1 MAITAATRTDIIE
14 LVVTAYDAAP
24 GTTLLTELVAI
35 VDGGGT
41 LADVAANLVTR
52 TEWTSKYPSFQTAEE
67 FADEWLGKLVPEAS
81 ATALAEAKT
90 VAVGLI
96 NGGTSFGA
104 LLLEAQTF
112 LSALAETD
120 ASFGTSAALFNNK
133 TEVATYYTVTKEQAD
148 LGSSTLT
155 GVTST
160 DSTVTTANAAV
171 DASAKPDGLS
181 ISLTTGLDSSLSG
194 SEGDDTFTAV
204 ETAVTSPVTDQL
216 NAGDSIT
223 GGDGTDKLVVSAS
236 GTPAGGTTAG
246 VVTTGVE
253 HVSMFN
259 NSSATYTLDA
269 NLMTGVTDL
278 FVNGG
283 TFATTFS
290 NVQSI
295 PNLHLL
301 STNVDATATL
311 AATSGLGTADSVT
324 ILSNNSAATA
334 DVTATYNGVE
344 TVNLSLA
351 GATGNA
357 ALGFELTLSASDLET
372 LNITGA
378 SSGNIIATLAGN
390 DGQSMTNTVDASAA
404 TGDNTVAITRG
415 SGSSKTAITMGTG
428 DDHVI
433 FSSTTSELDTI
444 VGGAGTDTIELSSD
458 EDYSTSDATLQD
470 DLSGISG
477 FEVLRL
483 QSGVDI
489 DGRNFTNN
497 SGLTKLVV
505 EATGSIDYSEVVT
518 VDHLAAGTATVDL
531 TTDGS
536 ADTLAYNMNIATA
549 AGITTTL
556 AVTDYETINVAS
568 AGTTGT
574 NTLTISGATNDVT
587 TVNVSGTQSASVTV
601 AGTSIATVDASG
613 LTGLGES
620 FTLSATAS
628 TAAMTVTPAGVTP
641 SALTDTAN
649 TITTGSGADT
659 ITGTTH
665 EDNLSGGSGNDVI
678 DGKGAP
684 TGATDTLTGGAG
696 NDSITGGSGAD
707 SISDG
712 AGNDTV
718 AAGDGIDAITV
729 GTGND
734 SIDGGAGNDTIT
746 GGENVGT
753 SDTIA
758 GGAGTDTLTMTL
770 ASVGQIPT
778 ISGVETI
785 NTTFSTSTFLDA
797 ANITDISTLRVEAG
811 STGAAAQ
818 IKNLATGATVTV
830 TDDATL
836 GGTAGNIT
844 TVTLDSVASATTTLK
859 VDDNNNAAT
868 AAASSLSTLTVTDV
882 ATLNITNTGGSSS
895 NVLDHQITGNLV
907 LDDTDTTAVTMTTS
921 SYGSLDFVANDLTST
936 SNLASLTL
944 SAATYG
950 DITIDDIVD
959 GEKLQSIT
967 ITASGESA
975 DVILDDVAGTTNST
989 ALQTISLTSTSGG
1002 TIDVGNVTGSAS
1014 NMDTVTFSAT
1024 GTNSTVTSD
1033 TITTGNGNVNS
1044 FTILADDRGTA
1055 TMTDA
1060 DLTVGSGVVSA
1071 IDVDATNRGSV
1082 VLSGFVS
1089 SSTSTVAA
1097 GNWMFDTATRGTIT
1111 TDGTTSI
1118 QTNGDL
1124 SKLSVVVAGDS
1135 TLTGNTGSTISAA
1148 GTITD
1153 TILTVASD
1161 GTTTGGLVLGEVGTT
1176 HTDVDISLDA
1186 DASNG
1191 AAFDLIGDVITAM
1204 DLTLAGTGTLSLLT
1218 NPDRD
1223 ADSTDDFPAI
1233 ELTYDGTSNAL
1244 DVFNSE
1250 AADTAITTLT
1260 VNTSGSTGTNTIDVN
1275 TFAGKLVY
1283 TGSTGVDEVGG
1294 TTGADSITTGAGNDT
1309 IGGAGRVETFTVG
1322 SSVNADTFAPVI
1334 NGVTIATAT
1343 ATSSSNAQ
1351 MATAVRQEINDDFAT
1366 ANVLATSSS
1375 AVVTVTYGTFLSTA
1389 GATGAGNGTLTVA
1402 VTTGMGGGADTI
1414 DAGAGDDTIIIGAG
1428 NDSVTTGTGT
1438 DNVVIL
1444 GLLTNNTALS
1454 TAPSGQTIATS
1465 GSIANGDK
1473 IAFANGLD
1481 IITDFTSG
1489 TDNLVVSLAT
1499 TAFETPAP
1507 TSLVGVSELDLTED
1521 TAFQA
1526 RGDYVASTGVFTLS
1540 ATGADTLFLVNDG
1553 VAADDVLSTNTNFIL
1568 LSGVTSLV
1576 AGDMT

>member
-41 LADVAANLVTR
+41 LADVAANLTTR

-104 LLLEAQTF
+104 ILLEAQTF

-148 LGSSTLT
+148 LGSSTLS
-155 GVTST
+155 GVTSA
-160 DSTVTTANAAV
+160 DSSVTTANAAV
-171 DASAKPDGLS
+171 DTSAKPDGLS
-181 ISLTTGLDSSLSG
+181 ISLTTGLDSALSG

-253 HVSMFN
+253 QVSMFN
-259 NSSATYTLDA
+259 NSTAAYTLDA

-283 TFATTFS
+283 TFSTTFS
-290 NVQSI
+290 NVQST

-301 STNVDATATL
+301 STNVDATVTL
-311 AATSGLGTADSVT
+311 AATAGLGAADAVT
-324 ILSNNSAATA
+324 ILSNNSAATG

-357 ALGFELTLSASDLET
+357 SLGYELTLSTSDLET

-378 SSGNIIATLAGN
+378 SSGNIITTMSGN

-404 TGDNTVAITRG
+404 TGNNTVAVTRG
-415 SGSSKTAITMGTG
+415 AGSSKTSITMGSG

-433 FSSTTSELDTI
+433 FSSATSELDTI

-458 EDYSTSDATLQD
+458 EDYGTLATAQD

-483 QSGVDI
+483 QAGVDI

-505 EATGSIDYSEVVT
+505 ESTGSIDYSEVVT

-536 ADTLAYNMNIATA
+536 ADTLAYNMNVATA
-549 AGITTTL
+549 AGIATTL

-628 TAAMTVTPAGVTP
+628 TAAMTVTPSGVTP

-718 AAGDGIDAITV
+718 VAGDGIDTITV
-729 GTGND
+729 GAGND

-758 GGAGTDTLTMTL
+758 GGAGTDTLTLTL

-778 ISGVETI
+778 ISGVENI
-785 NTTFSTSTFLDA
+785 YSTFSTSTFLDA

-818 IKNLATGATVTV
+818 VKNLATGATVTV

-844 TVTLDSVASATTTLK
+844 TVTIDSVASATTTLK
-859 VDDNNNAAT
+859 IDDNNNAAT

-907 LDDTDTTAVTMTTS
+907 LDDTDTTALTMTS
-921 SYGSLDFVANDLTST
+921 SAYGSLDFVANTITNS
-936 SNLASLTL
+936 SNLASWAVT
-944 SAATYG
+944 AASYG
-950 DITIDDIVD
+950 DITIDTLADA
-959 GEKLQSIT
+959 EKVQSLT
-967 ITASGESA
+967 FTASGESA
-975 DVILDDVAGTTNST
+975 DINIGIIGGTTAST
-989 ALQTISLTSTSGG
+989 ALQTVSMTSTSGG
-1002 TIDVGNVTGSAS
+1002 TIDVAAITGNGS
-1014 NMDTVTFSAT
+1014 NMDSVTYSAT
-1024 GTNSTVTSD
+1024 GTNSTVTP
-1033 TITTGNGNVNS
+1033 TGAITTTNANINS
-1044 FTILADDRGTA
+1044 VTIAADDRGTVTA
-1055 TMTDA
+1055 TSG

-1118 QTNGDL
+1118 QTDGDL
-1124 SKLSVVVAGDS
+1124 SKLSVVIGSDS
-1135 TLTGNTGSTISAA
+1135 TLTGNVGSTLSAA

-1161 GTTTGGLVLGEVGTT
+1161 ATTSGGLVLGEVGTT
-1176 HTDVDISLDA
+1176 HTDLDVSLDA
-1186 DASNG
+1186 DATNG
-1191 AAFDLIGDVITAM
+1191 ATFDILGDVFTAADIT
-1204 DLTLAGTGTLSLLT
+1204 LGGSGNTTLAI
-1218 NPDRD
+1218 NPDGE
-1223 ADSTDDFPAI
+1223 ADDTGDFSHM
-1233 ELTYDGTSNAL
+1233 ELTYDGTAAALEIFNNAAT
-1244 DVFNSE
+1244 DP
-1250 AADTAITTLT
+1250 TITTMT
-1260 VNTSGSTGTNTIDVN
+1260 VNASGSTGTNVVDTN
-1275 TFAGKLVY
+1275 QFAAKLVY
-1283 TGSTGVDEVGG
+1283 TGGTGADEVGG

-1322 SSVNADTFAPVI
+1322 SNTNTHTFIPVI
-1334 NGVTIATAT
+1334 NGVTVATSTAT
-1343 ATSSSNAQ
+1343 TSSTTQ
-1351 MATAVRQEINDDFAT
+1351 LATNIRKEINDDFAT
-1366 ANVLATSSS
+1366 ANVLASSAT
-1375 AVVTVTYGTFLSTA
+1375 AVVTVTYGTFLGTA
-1389 GATGAGNGTLTVA
+1389 GAANGNGTTTVA

-1438 DNVVIL
+1438 DNIIIL
-1444 GLLTNNTALS
+1444 GLTVLNTALS
-1454 TAPSGQTIATS
+1454 TAPSATS
-1465 GSIANGDK
+1465 IAIAGSIANGDT
-1473 IAFANGLD
+1473 ITFANGLD

-1499 TAFETPAP
+1499 TIFEGIAP
-1507 TSLVGVSELDLTED
+1507 TTLVGASSTALTED

-1540 ATGADTLFLVNDG
+1540 ATGADTLFLLNDDT
-1553 VAADDVLSTNTNFIL
+1553 AADDVLSTNTNFIL

-1576 AGDMT
+1576 AGDVT

>member
-41 LADVAANLVTR
+41 LADVAANLTSR

-112 LSALAETD
+112 LSALSETD

-148 LGSSTLT
+148 LGSSTLS
-155 GVTST
+155 GVTSA
-160 DSTVTTANAAV
+160 DSSVTTANAAV
-171 DASAKPDGLS
+171 DTSAKPDGLS

-253 HVSMFN
+253 QVSMFN
-259 NSSATYTLDA
+259 NSTAAYTLDA

-283 TFATTFS
+283 TFSTTFS
-290 NVQSI
+290 NLQSM

-311 AATSGLGTADSVT
+311 AATVGLGTADAVT

-334 DVTATYNGVE
+334 DVTATYNGIE

-357 ALGFELTLSASDLET
+357 ALGFELTLTNSDLET

-378 SSGNIIATLAGN
+378 SSGNIIATLSGN

-415 SGSSKTAITMGTG
+415 AGSSKTAITMGSG

-433 FSSTTSELDTI
+433 FSSATSELDTI

-458 EDYSTSDATLQD
+458 EDYGTLATAQD

-483 QSGVDI
+483 QAGVDI

-505 EATGSIDYSEVVT
+505 ESTGSIDYSEVVT

-536 ADTLAYNMNIATA
+536 ADTLAYNMNVATA

-628 TAAMTVTPAGVTP
+628 TAAMTVTPSGVTP

-712 AGNDTV
+712 TGNDTV
-718 AAGDGIDAITV
+718 SAGDGIDTITV

-778 ISGVETI
+778 ISGVENI
-785 NTTFSTSTFLDA
+785 HTTFSTSTFLDA
-797 ANITDISTLRVEAG
+797 ASITDISTLRVEAG

-844 TVTLDSVASATTTLK
+844 TVTIDSVASATTTLK

-959 GEKLQSIT
+959 AEKLQTIT
-967 ITASGESA
+967 VTASGESS
-975 DVILDDVAGTTNST
+975 DVILDDVGGTTAST
-989 ALQTISLTSTSGG
+989 ALQTLSLTSTSGG

-1044 FTILADDRGTA
+1044 FTVLADDRGTA

-1071 IDVDATNRGSV
+1071 IDVDASNRGSV

-1118 QTNGDL
+1118 QTDGDL
-1124 SKLSVVVAGDS
+1124 SKLSVVIASDS
-1135 TLTGNTGSTISAA
+1135 TLTGNTGSTLSAA

-1161 GTTTGGLVLGEVGTT
+1161 ATTTGGLVLGEVGTT
-1176 HTDVDISLDA
+1176 HTDVDISLNA

-1204 DLTLAGTGTLSLLT
+1204 DVVLGGTGTISAVV

-1223 ADSTDDFPAI
+1223 GDSSDDFSAI

-1244 DVFNSE
+1244 DVYNN
-1250 AADTAITTLT
+1250 ATTDPAITTLT
-1260 VNTSGSTGTNTIDVN
+1260 INTSGSTGSNLIDVN
-1275 TFAGKLVY
+1275 ALAGKLVY
-1283 TGSTGVDEVGG
+1283 TGSTGADEVGG

-1322 SSVNADTFAPVI
+1322 SNTNSHTFIPVI
-1334 NGVTIATAT
+1334 NGVTIATT
-1343 ATSSSNAQ
+1343 TSTTSSTTQ
-1351 MATAVRQEINDDFAT
+1351 IATNIRKEINDDFAT
-1366 ANVLATSSS
+1366 ANVIATSSA
-1375 AVVTVTYGTFLSTA
+1375 AVVTVTYGTFLGTA
-1389 GATGAGNGTLTVA
+1389 GAGGAGNGTTTVA
-1402 VTTGMGGGADTI
+1402 VTTGMGAGADTI

-1438 DNVVIL
+1438 DNIIIL
-1444 GLLTNNTALS
+1444 GLTVENTALS
-1454 TAPSGQTIATS
+1454 TAPTAQSIATS
-1465 GSIANGDK
+1465 GSIANGDT
-1473 IAFANGLD
+1473 ITFGNGLD

-1499 TAFETPAP
+1499 TIFEGIAP

-1540 ATGADTLFLVNDG
+1540 ATGADTLFLLNDDI
-1553 VAADDVLSTNTNFIL
+1553 AADDVLSTNTNFIL

-1576 AGDMT
+1576 AGDVT

>member
-35 VDGGGT
+35 IDGGGT
-41 LADVAANLVTR
+41 LADVAANLTTR
-52 TEWTSKYPSFQTAEE
+52 TEWTSKYPSFQTADE
-67 FADEWLGKLVPEAS
+67 FASEWLGKLVPEAS
-81 ATALAEAKT
+81 AEALAEGTTT
-90 VAVGLI
+90 VTGLI
-96 NGGTSFGA
+96 NGGSSFGA
-104 LLLEAQTF
+104 ILLEAQTY
-112 LSALAETD
+112 LSTLAETD

-133 TEVATYYTVTKEQAD
+133 TEVATYYTVSKEQAD
-148 LGSSTLT
+148 LGASSLS
-155 GVTST
+155 GVTSA
-160 DSTVTTANAAV
+160 DSSVTTAKAAV
-171 DASAKPDGLS
+171 DTSAKPDGLTVA
-181 ISLTTGLDSSLSG
+181 LTTGLDSAVSG

-204 ETAVTSPVTDQL
+204 ETAVTSPVTDAL

-253 HVSMFN
+253 QVSMFN
-259 NSSATYTLDA
+259 NSSAAYTLDA
-269 NLMTGVTDL
+269 NLMTGLTDL

-283 TFATTFS
+283 TFSTTFS
-290 NVQSI
+290 NLQST

-311 AATSGLGTADSVT
+311 SAIVGTGSADAVT

-334 DVTATYNGVE
+334 DVTATYNGIE
-344 TVNLSLA
+344 TVNLALA

-357 ALGFELTLSASDLET
+357 TLGFELTLSDSDLET

-404 TGDNTVAITRG
+404 TGNNTVAVTRG
-415 SGSSKTAITMGTG
+415 SGSSKSAITMGSG

-444 VGGAGTDTIELSSD
+444 VGGTGTDIIELSSD
-458 EDYSTSDATLQD
+458 EDYSTSDATAAD

-483 QSGVDI
+483 QTGVDI

-505 EATGSIDYSEVVT
+505 EATGSIDHSEVVT

-531 TTDGS
+531 ATDGS
-536 ADTLAYNMNIATA
+536 ADTLAYNMNVATA

-556 AVTDYETINVAS
+556 AVTDYETIDVAS

-587 TVNVSGTQSASVTV
+587 TVNVSGTQSANVTV
-601 AGTSIATVDASG
+601 AGTSVAAVDASG

-620 FTLSATAS
+620 FTLTASAS
-628 TAAMTVTPAGVTP
+628 TAAMNVTPSGVTP
-641 SALTDTAN
+641 SALADTAN

-665 EDNLSGGSGNDVI
+665 EDNLSGGSGNDII

-684 TGATDTLTGGAG
+684 TGAVDTLTGGAG
-696 NDSITGGSGAD
+696 DDSITGGSGKD

-712 AGNDTV
+712 TGNDTV
-718 AAGDGIDAITV
+718 SAGDGIDTITV

-753 SDTIA
+753 SDTID
-758 GGAGTDTLTMTL
+758 GGTGTDTLTMTL

-778 ISGVETI
+778 ISGVENI
-785 NTTFSTSTFLDA
+785 HSSFNTSTFLDA
-797 ANITDISTLRVEAG
+797 ANITDISTLRIEAG

-818 IKNLATGATVTV
+818 VKNLATGATVTV

-836 GGTAGNIT
+836 GGTAGNIS
-844 TVTLDSVASATTTLK
+844 TVTIDSVADATTTLK
-859 VDDNNNAAT
+859 IDDNNNAAT
-868 AAASSLSTLTVTDV
+868 AAASSLSTLTFTDV

-907 LDDTDTTAVTMTTS
+907 LDDTDTTAITMTS
-921 SYGSLDFVANDLTST
+921 SAYGSLDFVANTITSSSNLTSWT
-936 SNLASLTL
+936 AT
-944 SAATYG
+944 AATYG
-950 DITIDDIVD
+950 DITIDTLADA
-959 GEKLQSIT
+959 EKVQTLSF
-967 ITASGESA
+967 TASGESA
-975 DVILDDVAGTTNST
+975 DINVGIIGGGTAST
-989 ALQTISLTSTSGG
+989 ALQTVSMTASAGG
-1002 TIDVGNVTGSAS
+1002 TIDVAAITGSGS

-1024 GTNSTVTSD
+1024 GTNSSVIPTGA
-1033 TITTGNGNVNS
+1033 ITTGNANINS
-1044 FTILADDRGTA
+1044 VVISTDDRGSVDLA
-1055 TMTDA
+1055 DG
-1060 DLTVGSGVVSA
+1060 DLTVGSGIISS
-1071 IDVDATNRGSV
+1071 IDVDATNRGTTDLGAFISN
-1082 VLSGFVS
+1082 
-1089 SSTSTVAA
+1089 STGTVAA
-1097 GNWMFDTATRGTIT
+1097 GNWTFDTATRGTLVV
-1111 TDGTTSI
+1111 DGTTSI
-1118 QTNGDL
+1118 TTNGDL
-1124 SKLSVVVAGDS
+1124 SKLSVVIGSDS
-1135 TLTGNTGSTISAA
+1135 TFTGNASAVITAA

-1153 TILTVASD
+1153 TVLTVASD
-1161 GTTTGGLVLGEVGTT
+1161 ATTTTGLVLGEVGTT

-1191 AAFDLIGDVITAM
+1191 AAFDIVGDVVTAM
-1204 DLTLAGTGTLSLLT
+1204 DVVLGGSSAISAVV

-1223 ADSTDDFPAI
+1223 GDSSDDFSAI
-1233 ELTYDGTSNAL
+1233 EITYDGTANAL
-1244 DVFNSE
+1244 DVFNN
-1250 AADTAITTLT
+1250 ATTDPTITTLT
-1260 VNTSGSTGTNTIDVN
+1260 INTSGSTGANLIDVN
-1275 TFAGKLVY
+1275 ALASKLVY
-1283 TGSTGVDEVGG
+1283 TGSTGADEVGG

-1309 IGGAGRVETFTVG
+1309 IGGAGRVETITVG
-1322 SSVNADTFAPVI
+1322 SNADTNTFIPVI
-1334 NGVTIATAT
+1334 NGVTVATTT
-1343 ATSSSNAQ
+1343 ASSSSANEV
-1351 MATAVRQEINDDFAT
+1351 ATNVRKEINDDFAT
-1366 ANVLATSSS
+1366 ANVVASESTN
-1375 AVVTVTYGTFLSTA
+1375 VVTVTYGTFLGTA
-1389 GATGAGNGTLTVA
+1389 GAANGNGTATIA

-1438 DNVVIL
+1438 DNIIIL
-1444 GLLTNNTALS
+1444 GLTVNNTALS
-1454 TAPSGQTIATS
+1454 TAPSATS
-1465 GSIANGDK
+1465 IAIAGSIANGDT
-1473 IAFANGLD
+1473 ITFANGLD
-1481 IITDFTSG
+1481 IVTDFTSG

-1507 TSLVGVSELDLTED
+1507 TTLVGANSADLTED

-1540 ATGADTLFLVNDG
+1540 ATGADTLFLLNDD

-1576 AGDMT
+1576 AGDVT